1 MDQARPYELPR
12 AKFDMVIATG
22 RTFAKTPLQRI
33 MASLAG
39 SNHENEI
46 LEDLYRRHEIG
57 QVSKFPGGNLRVKV
71 KSKEACL
78 KLERTKVIILGG
90 IFQFKEYD
98 VLANKNYLDISN
110 VDSDTNTD
118 VILLRLFILGCQ
130 PIYDTFREVN
140 MATGITSA
148 TWRVYFLPKSC
159 PPQLMANG
167 SVCDQILFDNKLH
180 PAHGK
185 NAPYQSER
193 LPYGFR
199 SHHGID
205 LLTSDDIFPANTP
218 SATLTA
224 TTQPTQAP
232 EKLPHTLK
240 SFAATKRPA
249 LSKTRTQGASG
260 RVKTSLQQAV
270 GEIKKRD
277 AKLTENPD
285 DTLSISTFIG
295 SNGNLSPP
303 GSPEITSATSPRVLL
318 TNGSTADGFTVVS
331 NKKKRSSKDI
341 DFTALLTSPVLQP
354 LVGIATSNYFQSLQS
369 MEVEFELK
377 DIMTDK
383 KHGVRKQIM
392 PVNVQRP
399 KSVETSTE
407 SAFFIEKHHTKIVK
421 AVKATSITEV
431 TESMLN
437 DENTALL
444 NLLPDRVLAADAK
457 VGGIVKIIEN
467 ATNPDNTVK
476 KLVESPLA
484 FNSAL
489 SLKMASQSN
498 GIAELAQLHV
508 INRVLCATNPADDT
522 TFANKWKKTMGLAVP
537 SKRADVFAACSAW
550 WTHSDAIA
558 ELSRATK
565 ALGMFEMAL
574 MATAPMLFKNDHWI
588 QYFTG
593 RPVEW
598 TPAHHTRILHPNT
611 LLMLLRSDIGTHCM
625 TQWCE
630 VQWQG
635 HLLDDLEALRAL
647 EGFYPENTSVLKTC
661 VADDG
666 SVTTVASALATRC

>member
-1 MDQARPYELPR
+1 
-12 AKFDMVIATG
+12 MVIATR

-33 MASLAG
+33 MASLAS

-46 LEDLYRRHEIG
+46 LEELYRQHEIG
-57 QVSKFPGGNLRVKV
+57 QVSKLPGGNLRVKV

-78 KLERTKVIILGG
+78 KLERTKVNILGG

-98 VLANKNYLDISN
+98 VLANKYYLDISN
-110 VDSDTNTD
+110 VDSDTNTN

-130 PIYDTFREVN
+130 PIYDTFRVVN
-140 MATGITSA
+140 MATGIASA
-148 TWRVYFLPKSC
+148 TWRVYFMPKSC
-159 PPQLMANG
+159 PPQLMVNG

-185 NAPYQSER
+185 NAPYQSKC

-205 LLTSDDIFPANTP
+205 LLMSDDIFPANTP
-218 SATLTA
+218 SAALTA

-240 SFAATKRPA
+240 VFAATKRPV
-249 LSKTRTQGASG
+249 LPRTRTQGASG
-260 RVKTSLQQAV
+260 RSKTSLQQAV
-270 GEIKKRD
+270 EEIKKRD
-277 AKLTENPD
+277 AKLTGGAQHGKSPAADSQLALIPRNLD

-303 GSPEITSATSPRVLL
+303 GSPEITSAAPPRLLL
-318 TNGSTADGFTVVS
+318 TNGGTADGFTVAS
-331 NKKKRSSKDI
+331 NKKTRSRKDI
-341 DFTALLTSPVLQP
+341 DFTSLLTNPVLQP
-354 LVGIATSNYFQSLQS
+354 LDGIATSNYFQSLQS

-377 DIMTDK
+377 DITTDK

-392 PVNVQRP
+392 PVNVRRP
-399 KSVETSTE
+399 ESVETSIE

-421 AVKATSITEV
+421 ALKVTSIIEV
-431 TESMLN
+431 TVSMLN
-437 DENTALL
+437 DENTTLL
-444 NLLPDRVLAADAK
+444 DLLSDRVMAADAK

-467 ATNPDNTVK
+467 ATNPDNIVK
-476 KLVESPLA
+476 KLVESSLT

-489 SLKMASQSN
+489 PLKMASQSN
-498 GIAELAQLHV
+498 DIAELAQLHV
-508 INRVLCATNPADDT
+508 INRLLCATNPADDT
-522 TFANKWKKTMGLAVP
+522 TFANKWKKTMGSAVP
-537 SKRADVFAACSAW
+537 SKRADIFAACSAW
-550 WTHSDAIA
+550 WTHSDAIT

-565 ALGMFEMAL
+565 ALGMFEISL
-574 MATAPMLFKNDHWI
+574 MATAPILFKNDHWI

-598 TPAHHTRILHPNT
+598 IPAHHTRLLHLNT

-630 VQWQG
+630 V
-635 HLLDDLEALRAL
+635 
-647 EGFYPENTSVLKTC
+647 
-661 VADDG
+661 
-666 SVTTVASALATRC
+666 